1 MVKLMSNETEFDFKS
16 VTEVFKKIEAY
27 LYQEYGTDEYDLDM
41 LGCGLKELVDAGTVT
56 VNNCIAYLYVTE
68 PLEYANQ
75 VVMDFFDSDVQKL
88 AI

>member
-1 MVKLMSNETEFDFKS
+1 MIKLMTNEELETVTKS
-16 VTEVFKKIEAY
+16 LQKIDAY
-27 LYQEYGTDEYDLDM
+27 VHRELGDECDLDM
-41 LGCGLKELVDAGTVT
+41 LGSVLTELVDAGTVT

-88 AI
+88 AM

>member
-1 MVKLMSNETEFDFKS
+1 MTNEELETVTKS
-16 VTEVFKKIEAY
+16 LQKIDAY
-27 LYQEYGTDEYDLDM
+27 VHQELGDEYDLDM
-41 LGCGLKELVDAGTVT
+41 LGSVLTELVDAGTVT

-88 AI
+88 AMY

>member
-1 MVKLMSNETEFDFKS
+1 MTNEELETVTKS
-16 VTEVFKKIEAY
+16 LQKIDAY
-27 LYQEYGTDEYDLDM
+27 VYQELGDEYDLDM
-41 LGCGLKELVDAGTVT
+41 LGSVLTELVDAGTVT

-88 AI
+88 AM

>member
-1 MVKLMSNETEFDFKS
+1 MVKLITNEELETVTKS
-16 VTEVFKKIEAY
+16 LQKIDAY
-27 LYQEYGTDEYDLDM
+27 VHQELGDEYDLDM
-41 LGCGLKELVDAGTVT
+41 LGSVLTELVDAGTVT

-88 AI
+88 AM

>member
-1 MVKLMSNETEFDFKS
+1 MVKLMTNEELETVKKS
-16 VTEVFKKIEAY
+16 LQKIDAY
-27 LYQEYGTDEYDLDM
+27 VHQELGDEYDLDM
-41 LGCGLKELVDAGTVT
+41 LGSVLTELVDAGTVT

-88 AI
+88 AM

>member
-1 MVKLMSNETEFDFKS
+1 MVKLMTNEELETVTKS
-16 VTEVFKKIEAY
+16 LQNIDDYVH
-27 LYQEYGTDEYDLDM
+27 QELGDEYDLDM
-41 LGCGLKELVDAGTVT
+41 LGSVLTELVDAGTVT

-88 AI
+88 AM

>member
-1 MVKLMSNETEFDFKS
+1 MVKFMTNEELETVTKS
-16 VTEVFKKIEAY
+16 LQKIDAY
-27 LYQEYGTDEYDLDM
+27 IHQELGDEYDLDM
-41 LGCGLKELVDAGTVT
+41 LGSVLTELVDAGTVT

-88 AI
+88 AM

>member
-1 MVKLMSNETEFDFKS
+1 MTNEELETVTKS
-16 VTEVFKKIEAY
+16 LQNIDDYVH
-27 LYQEYGTDEYDLDM
+27 QELGDEYDLDM
-41 LGCGLKELVDAGTVT
+41 LGSVLTELVDASTVT

>member
-1 MVKLMSNETEFDFKS
+1 MTNKELET
-16 VTEVFKKIEAY
+16 VTESLQNIDAY
-27 LYQEYGTDEYDLDM
+27 VHQELGDEYDLDM
-41 LGCGLKELVDAGTVT
+41 LGSVLTELVDAGTVT

-88 AI
+88 AM

>member
-1 MVKLMSNETEFDFKS
+1 MTNEELETVTKS
-16 VTEVFKKIEAY
+16 LQKIDAY
-27 LYQEYGTDEYDLDM
+27 VHQELGDEYDLDM
-41 LGCGLKELVDAGTVT
+41 LSSVLTELVDAGTVT

-88 AI
+88 AM

>member
-1 MVKLMSNETEFDFKS
+1 MVKLMTNEELETVTKS
-16 VTEVFKKIEAY
+16 LQKIDAY
-27 LYQEYGTDEYDLDM
+27 VHQELGDEYDLDM
-41 LGCGLKELVDAGTVT
+41 LGSVLTELVDAGTVT
-56 VNNCIAYLYVTE
+56 AKDCIAYLYAIE

>member
-1 MVKLMSNETEFDFKS
+1 MSNETEFDFKS

-27 LYQEYGTDEYDLDM
+27 LRQEFGDDEEYDLDM

-56 VNNCIAYLYVTE
+56 AKDCIAYLYVTE

-88 AI
+88 VM